1 MRKRETSRR
10 YFPTTFQLSDR
21 PWMVSCQSISLK
33 LLVSN
38 FEVSITSTS
47 FGATVITVQG
57 SDIICF
63 LSFAPF
69 TPYTMEKIVNPERSL
84 FTIAAPLVSFPTD
97 FKGTT
102 SHDVFA
108 VPTHHLYS
116 ATPLSRSSN
125 SFQPDIKCSSVH
137 LNRTGE
143 ISWFLPLSVG
153 GVRSIK
159 TPSVFVSEYMPIL
172 LIPLTIAW

>member
-84 FTIAAPLVSFPTD
+84 FTIAAPLVSFQPTL
-97 FKGTT
+97 KAPRHMT
-102 SHDVFA
+102 SLPFRH
-108 VPTHHLYS
+108 TIY
-116 ATPLSRSSN
+116 TPLLRSQGPPIHSSR
-125 SFQPDIKCSSVH
+125 
-137 LNRTGE
+137 T
-143 ISWFLPLSVG
+143 LSVL
-153 GVRSIK
+153 RC
-159 TPSVFVSEYMPIL
+159 T
-172 LIPLTIAW
+172 